1 MSSLEERAAAEE
13 ERVAREHEEYLA
25 LLRAQ
30 DTNYDYATG
39 QPKRGAAAS
48 SSASVPAICA
58 ADETAAWLTRAR
70 KAPFSGFEE
79 LQQTFAKRARL
90 ADAPAAAAAAAG
102 VDGAGAGAST
112 RAGAGEGVAEEI
124 ARLEREV
131 AECERRRHA
140 IESHRLP
147 LPAAAASTAAAA
159 AAAAAAFGIMDEDD
173 SSVEAHIRRSQEQGC
188 EYLLGGVI
196 RQEALRT
203 ARQAMMEVAEELE
216 EEEEAAAAAAAAGGG
231 VAPAPAIDRRAA
243 FNASEAALLQR
254 GWGGG
259 AETEAV
265 GAGFSVVVLRKDVR
279 SLQDGT
285 WLNDEVMNFWF
296 ELVRERRQ
304 RRIAV
309 VAAAAA
315 AAAAAGGADDGA
327 AAAGAPPMRQH
338 LCWNTFFCQ
347 KLMENGY
354 CYKNVKRWARPN
366 ILRKKYPGVDSV
378 FDFER
383 VLLPVHVGSVHW
395 CAAAIFLPERRIQYY
410 DSMAGSGMAVLRA
423 LLRWLGD
430 ESRERLGEEL
440 DEEAWTLVPTQ
451 MDETPQQHNGC
462 DCGAFTCTA
471 ADFLS
476 NGEALSYSQ
485 ADMPHFRRRMVCRIL
500 QGPGSLAAEA
510 GLE

>member
-1 MSSLEERAAAEE
+1 MRSELE
-13 ERVAREHEEYLA
+13 
-25 LLRAQ
+25 
-30 DTNYDYATG
+30 
-39 QPKRGAAAS
+39 
-48 SSASVPAICA
+48 
-58 ADETAAWLTRAR
+58 
-70 KAPFSGFEE
+70 
-79 LQQTFAKRARL
+79 
-90 ADAPAAAAAAAG
+90 
-102 VDGAGAGAST
+102 
-112 RAGAGEGVAEEI
+112 
-124 ARLEREV
+124 
-131 AECERRRHA
+131 
-140 IESHRLP
+140 
-147 LPAAAASTAAAA
+147 AAAA
-159 AAAAAAFGIMDEDD
+159 AAAAAAD
-173 SSVEAHIRRSQEQGC
+173 
-188 EYLLGGVI
+188 
-196 RQEALRT
+196 
-203 ARQAMMEVAEELE
+203 
-216 EEEEAAAAAAAAGGG
+216 
-231 VAPAPAIDRRAA
+231 
-243 FNASEAALLQR
+243 
-254 GWGGG
+254 
-259 AETEAV
+259 
-265 GAGFSVVVLRKDVR
+265 
-279 SLQDGT
+279 
-285 WLNDEVMNFWF
+285 
-296 ELVRERRQ
+296 
-304 RRIAV
+304 
-309 VAAAAA
+309 
-315 AAAAAGGADDGA
+315 GADDGA